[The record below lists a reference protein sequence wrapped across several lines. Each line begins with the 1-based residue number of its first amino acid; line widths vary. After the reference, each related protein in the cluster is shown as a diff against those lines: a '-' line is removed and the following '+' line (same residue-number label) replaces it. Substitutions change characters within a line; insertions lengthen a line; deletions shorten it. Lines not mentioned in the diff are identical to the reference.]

1 MKKRKIKI
9 LLIDS
14 HLLFREAISN
24 FLSKEK
30 RFQIIDEHIKKL
42 DALESVRKLNPDIVL
57 LNVDIKKTYA
67 AKAIFMILNINPL
80 IKIIALSLHNS
91 PDEANVIMGFG
102 AKGYVTKTSEINEF
116 KVAILEVEKG
126 NNYICSEI
134 RKMNDFPEIL

>member
-1 MKKRKIKI
+1 VKKRKIKI

>member
-1 MKKRKIKI
+1 VKKRKIKI

-67 AKAIFMILNINPL
+67 AKAIFMIFNINPL

-91 PDEANVIMGFG
+91 PDDANMIMGFG

-116 KVAILEVEKG
+116 RLAIVEVEKG

-134 RKMNDFPEIL
+134 RKMNGFP